1 MVSAASADWWPQ
13 IDLTANYQYNN
24 PNSRYQPITSEFL
37 GNWDVGVSLAL
48 DLWNWGE
55 TRSKVEQAE
64 ASRRQADIYRM
75 QVMDNVVLEVSE
87 AVMNLQ
93 RSKEKVAVAQLAA
106 TQADENLRATS
117 DKYRAGL
124 ATSTELLDAEVDLY
138 SSQVQLSGAEVEY
151 ALAHAGLTRAIG
163 GDQEGSAPR

>member
-1 MVSAASADWWPQ
+1 
-13 IDLTANYQYNN
+13 
-24 PNSRYQPITSEFL
+24 
-37 GNWDVGVSLAL
+37 
-48 DLWNWGE
+48 
-55 TRSKVEQAE
+55 
-64 ASRRQADIYRM
+64 M